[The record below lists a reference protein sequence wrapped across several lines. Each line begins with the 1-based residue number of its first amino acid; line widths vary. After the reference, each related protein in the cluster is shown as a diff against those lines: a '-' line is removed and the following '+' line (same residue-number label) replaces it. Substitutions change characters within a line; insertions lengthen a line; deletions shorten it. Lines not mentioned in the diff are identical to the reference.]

1 MNGHTSSG
9 MCFSYSA
16 YSLNISLPVEI
27 VKGAADI
34 GGIPEIKHQNFP
46 LKYDTNIEGGR
57 ENVSNL
63 QFR

>member
-1 MNGHTSSG
+1 ML
-9 MCFSYSA
+9 FSYSA

-27 VKGAADI
+27 IGEAATDI
-34 GGIPEIKHQNFP
+34 GGIPEIKNQNFP
-46 LKYDTNIEGGR
+46 LKYDRINKICR